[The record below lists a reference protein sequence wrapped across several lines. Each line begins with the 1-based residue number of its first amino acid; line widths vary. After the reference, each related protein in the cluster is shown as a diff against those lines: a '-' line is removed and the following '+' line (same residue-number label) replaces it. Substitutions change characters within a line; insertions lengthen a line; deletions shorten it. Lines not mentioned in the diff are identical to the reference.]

1 MPKKLLLYEREMVSG
16 FSVVGLRMYA
26 LKKKK
31 KRKSVILVIIDTTFL
46 FLRNEFSVE
55 KLHNRKFYSLT
66 IRDDRHLSQLQI
78 FELIH
83 HDMVLVMSVKH

>member
-1 MPKKLLLYEREMVSG
+1 MPKKLLLHEREMFSG
-16 FSVVGLRMYA
+16 FSVVDLRMYA
-26 LKKKK
+26 LKK
-31 KRKSVILVIIDTTFL
+31 SLILVIIDTTFL

-66 IRDDRHLSQLQI
+66 IRDDRPLSQLQI

-83 HDMVLVMSVKH
+83 HDTVLVMPVKH